1 MYQQVTLRQMHMYV
15 HLTLVLYLYTYS
27 CMLNYELTQ
36 GDTLVMLHAYI
47 MCVYN
52 YSLFVA
58 CSHNFSICTLQ
69 AMKSYVVKNSG
80 VKLDSNQRNLLS
92 VAYKNI
98 VGARRNAWRVLSSID
113 SKNPT
118 DVTKEYIGIVEKELN
133 DLCNE
138 VIVS

>member
-1 MYQQVTLRQMHMYV
+1 
-15 HLTLVLYLYTYS
+15 
-27 CMLNYELTQ
+27 
-36 GDTLVMLHAYI
+36 
-47 MCVYN
+47 
-52 YSLFVA
+52 
-58 CSHNFSICTLQ
+58 
-69 AMKSYVVKNSG
+69 MKSYVVKNSG